1 MGFFNE
7 IRADPGFVSPVR
19 SDPGFV
25 SPIPS
30 DPTRSGPI
38 LGFVNGHSERSNF
51 TQVLPEF
58 RVPINSFH
66 VLPKVLKPYFESL
79 EIAF

>member
-1 MGFFNE
+1 MYFGWNICFSIDLCVAPNLKT
-7 IRADPGFVSPVR
+7 VK
-19 SDPGFV
+19 
-25 SPIPS
+25 
-30 DPTRSGPI
+30 
-38 LGFVNGHSERSNF
+38 SERSNF

>member
-1 MGFFNE
+1 MYVLLWDLSLPKLNVFWLKHLLDYCLICVVPNLKT
-7 IRADPGFVSPVR
+7 VLSQ
-19 SDPGFV
+19 
-25 SPIPS
+25 
-30 DPTRSGPI
+30 
-38 LGFVNGHSERSNF
+38 RSNF